1 MPATSPLSTRDWRL
15 LAPALLLL
23 VFLPTCT
30 STPRPSTT
38 GRELAR
44 RGDEIVIA
52 GRLFHTGAPVV
63 LWLDEGGYDAYRTDK
78 RFARPG
84 EAAWSPD
91 SGPRTPNRY
100 SSRNTPGDPN
110 SLTDLQR
117 HIDQFVIHYDAAGT
131 SRQCFKILH
140 DLRGLSSHFLLD
152 LDGTIYQT
160 LDLKEKAWHATIA
173 NDRSIG
179 IEIANIGAYP
189 LDAFATDAIPAPDPH
204 HITTPQI
211 ESSPL
216 AGFYARD
223 KSGYFLTLPGWLGDG
238 GYRTPDYL
246 LTYPRPSRPLPITG
260 TIQGQTLTQF
270 DLTDA
275 QYDSLIRLTA
285 TLCTVF
291 PELRC
296 DYPRDAAG
304 RPIDHA
310 LTPDQFAHHHG
321 LLGHYHVQQNK
332 LDPGPAFDWERVV
345 VGARRLR
352 ASR

>member
-1 MPATSPLSTRDWRL
+1 MTGDYSPPPSCSSSSSPPAPPRPDPPPPAANSPAAATRSSSPAASSTPARRSSSGSTRAATTPTAPTNASP
-15 LAPALLLL
+15 APA
-23 VFLPTCT
+23 
-30 STPRPSTT
+30 RPP
-38 GRELAR
+38 GRPIPA
-44 RGDEIVIA
+44 
-52 GRLFHTGAPVV
+52 
-63 LWLDEGGYDAYRTDK
+63 
-78 RFARPG
+78 
-84 EAAWSPD
+84 
-91 SGPRTPNRY
+91 PRTPNRY

>member
-1 MPATSPLSTRDWRL
+1 MHRL
-15 LAPALLLL
+15 ILLLSACVL
-23 VFLPTCT
+23 LGALATCASPDRGATLPG
-30 STPRPSTT
+30 TPAPR
-38 GRELAR
+38 L
-44 RGDEIVIA
+44 GDEIVIA
-52 GRLFHTGAPVV
+52 GHLFHTGAPVV
-63 LWLDEGGYDAYRTDK
+63 LWFDEGGYDAYRTDK

-84 EAAWSPD
+84 EAAWSAD
-91 SGPRTPNRY
+91 SGPATPNRY
-100 SSRNTPGDPN
+100 SARAVQGDP
-110 SLTDLQR
+110 SRLSDLQR

-189 LDAFATDAIPAPDPH
+189 LDAFATDAIPTPDPH
-204 HITTPQI
+204 HITTPQV

-216 AGFYARD
+216 ADFYARD

-238 GYRTPDYL
+238 GYRTPGYL
-246 LTYPRPSRPLPITG
+246 STYPRPARPLPITG
-260 TIQGQTLTQF
+260 EIQGQTLAQF

-285 TLCTVF
+285 TLSTVF
-291 PELRC
+291 PNLPA
-296 DYPRDAAG
+296 DSPRDAAG
-304 RPIDHA
+304 RPINHA
-310 LTPDQFAHHHG
+310 LTPDQFARHRG
-321 LLGHYHVQQNK
+321 LLGHYHIQQNK
-332 LDPGPAFDWERVV
+332 IDPGPAFDWERVV
-345 VGARRLR
+345 RGARALR
-352 ASR
+352 

>member
-1 MPATSPLSTRDWRL
+1 MHRLILLISTCLVLGL
-15 LAPALLLL
+15 LA
-23 VFLPTCT
+23 TCT
-30 STPRPSTT
+30 SPTRQTARPGTPAPR
-38 GRELAR
+38 L
-44 RGDEIVIA
+44 GDEIVIA
-52 GRLFHTGAPVV
+52 GHLFHTGAPVV
-63 LWLDEGGYDAYRTDK
+63 LWFDEGGYDAYRTDK

-91 SGPRTPNRY
+91 SGPPTPNRY
-100 SSRNTPGDPN
+100 SARSVPGDPN
-110 SLTDLQR
+110 RLADLQR

-189 LDAFATDAIPAPDPH
+189 IGDGAHTGPA
-204 HITTPQI
+204 TTPQI

-216 AGFYARD
+216 ADWYARD

-238 GYRTPDYL
+238 GYRTPGYL
-246 LTYPRPSRPLPITG
+246 ASAPRPSRPLPVTG
-260 TIQGQTLTQF
+260 VIQGQTLTQF

-296 DYPRDAAG
+296 DFPRDAAG
-304 RPIDHA
+304 RPINHA
-310 LTPDQFAHHHG
+310 LTADQFARHRG

-332 LDPGPAFDWERVV
+332 IDPGPAFDWERVV